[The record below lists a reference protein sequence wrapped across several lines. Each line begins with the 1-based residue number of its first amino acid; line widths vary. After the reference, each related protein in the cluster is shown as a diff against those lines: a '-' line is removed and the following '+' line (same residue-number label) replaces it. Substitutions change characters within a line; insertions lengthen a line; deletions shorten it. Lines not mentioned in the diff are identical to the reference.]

1 MPPLNGENRLGIP
14 DLSMPLAAKARFQ
27 GDLASSSGNMQVSC
41 LKELVQGRKH
51 HKSPLFTGVSCQS
64 KDF

>member
-27 GDLASSSGNMQVSC
+27 GDLASSSGNTQVSC

-51 HKSPLFTGVSCQS
+51 RKTPLFSDVCCEA